1 MLLLNFSLF
10 ASMTPENTID
20 TVQEP
25 ITNAS
30 PEVRTIIE
38 KVLKLEKEKLY
49 QRSPRNINDDIL
61 QIIKSVI
68 SKQDE

>member
-1 MLLLNFSLF
+1 MP
-10 ASMTPENTID
+10 PENTID

-25 ITNAS
+25 ITTAS
-30 PEVRTIIE
+30 PEVRSIIE

-61 QIIKSVI
+61 QIIKSVV
-68 SKQDE
+68 Q